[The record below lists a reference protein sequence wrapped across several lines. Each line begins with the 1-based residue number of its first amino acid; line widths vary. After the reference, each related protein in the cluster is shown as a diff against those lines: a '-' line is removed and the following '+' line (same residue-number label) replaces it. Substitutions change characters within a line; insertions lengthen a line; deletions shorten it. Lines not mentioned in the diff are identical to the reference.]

1 MGHEDFGA
9 DSVKAGLSTRFMGRR
24 VYFYETL
31 PTTMDVADA
40 KAREGAPE
48 GTVVLADEQTAGR
61 GRFGRSWVTPKGS
74 TIAVSIILRPKIQE
88 AAKLGMMVT
97 LGVVRSL
104 ERSYG
109 LSPRIKWPNDV
120 LINGKK
126 VCGILLTSSLQG
138 DRPEYVNA
146 GIGINANLGREVL
159 SHISPP
165 ATSLSDELGHPVS
178 RLRVFTTLM
187 EELEEL
193 YLSIRRGAS
202 LLPQWEPYIV
212 TLGQQV
218 QVQWRRE
225 DREGYVER
233 GYAESVDEEG
243 RLLLRLPGGTLKR
256 LVAGEVTLHSQGP

>member
-9 DSVKAGLSTRFMGRR
+9 DSIKASLSTRFMGRR

-48 GTVVLADEQTAGR
+48 GTVVVAERQTSGR
-61 GRFGRSWVTPKGS
+61 GRFGRSWVSPKGNLYLS
-74 TIAVSIILRPKIQE
+74 VVLRPTREVLPQ
-88 AAKLGMMVT
+88 LPV
-97 LGVVRSL
+97 LSGVAVARAIRKTTRL
-104 ERSYG
+104 E
-109 LSPRIKWPNDV
+109 PRIKWPNDV

-193 YLSIRRGAS
+193 YLSVRRGDS

-225 DREGYVER
+225 DLEGYVER